1 MNKKNIS
8 IFVIIVIF
16 IGYVIYSMFWMGPGT
31 SPISYVNIQEFEKSE
46 NVKVHHFYDIEE
58 YIMNDKKELLIDS
71 SKKFHI
77 TGKTPQSQYV
87 SYGIETEDLSSSYSF
102 TTDNSTSIV
111 DNKIMETHIGNG
123 VFYQYHYKDN
133 DDKDTV
139 YIGQYITNDFNYTIK
154 IICNH
159 LEEKMVE
166 KKMIDYI
173 KLVENIKS

>member
-1 MNKKNIS
+1 MNKKIIS

-77 TGKTPQSQYV
+77 TGKHLKVNMFLMVLKQEIY
-87 SYGIETEDLSSSYSF
+87 LLH
-102 TTDNSTSIV
+102 IV
-111 DNKIMETHIGNG
+111 LL
-123 VFYQYHYKDN
+123 Q
-133 DDKDTV
+133 
-139 YIGQYITNDFNYTIK
+139 
-154 IICNH
+154 IIQ
-159 LEEKMVE
+159 L
-166 KKMIDYI
+166 
-173 KLVENIKS
+173 LL